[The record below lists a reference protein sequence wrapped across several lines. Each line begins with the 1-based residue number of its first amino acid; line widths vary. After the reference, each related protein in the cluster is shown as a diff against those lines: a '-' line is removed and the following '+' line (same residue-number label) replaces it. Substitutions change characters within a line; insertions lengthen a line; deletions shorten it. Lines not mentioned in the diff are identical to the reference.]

1 MRQSQEPVWRSASLF
16 AGRRNIKFV
25 SKNRRAS
32 ETLTKTMTR
41 VRVYAH
47 VEGDDLK
54 AIVYFDNENKRSKQ
68 VDIDHSHGG
77 GVGANPTAAQ
87 AVLRGLLYF
96 QKAGRRWADEEA
108 AAHIKWL
115 IAAEKTA

>member
-1 MRQSQEPVWRSASLF
+1 M
-16 AGRRNIKFV
+16 
-25 SKNRRAS
+25 
-32 ETLTKTMTR
+32 KTITC
-41 VRVYAH
+41 VCVYAH
-47 VEGDDLK
+47 VEGDDLR

-68 VDIDHSHGG
+68 IDIDHLHGG

-87 AVLRGLLYF
+87 AVLRELLYF

-115 IAAEKTA
+115 IAAEKLLEQRR